1 MKPKSPSKRHS
12 FQYKSA
18 LIFCLTS
25 ILPLLLLLTILE
37 RHELLPNTEVAAL
50 LGLGLM
56 IALVGFVFFRKIV
69 KQISTLV
76 TDLHR
81 LNTGELDR
89 LGDQDSFKEVDEIAS
104 FANTFNDL
112 LVKLKDSTKELEG
125 LIFKLTTLSEL
136 TELVSRIPDI
146 REVLKTVIQRAL
158 ATVNAR
164 VGSIMLLDENDH
176 CLRIAAAEG
185 LNESDIRNTVVRL
198 GEGVAGQVAETGE
211 SIVVED
217 MEKDPRTAKTKIA
230 AQGSTSFICMALRVH
245 ERIIGVLNLYKNKDQ
260 HAFSETDLRF
270 LKTLLSHISFAV
282 ENARLLKEAKES
294 AIKLQETVNE
304 KNVQLDHAQ
313 QQVLQSAKLS
323 ALGELIAGVTHEIN
337 NPLTVI
343 MGYSQL
349 LHRRIPDERVRQDL
363 KKITDESER
372 AAKIVQNLLS
382 FARQEMPEKR
392 QCDINSI
399 VNKVLEIL
407 TYDLKAGEIEIA
419 CDLPANLPPVMVDSN
434 QLQQVFLN
442 IVNNARHAMMEK
454 EKPRKLRIKTYRE
467 SAMLRVEFS
476 DTGPGIDEKKMQRIF
491 DPFFTT
497 KPQGKGTGLGLSI
510 SYGIVKTHNGNIYA
524 RNNDGG
530 GATFVIEFPIA
541 IADGATPENPS
552 EEVAP
557 AALSIRNILVIE
569 DEAPIRDLICEIL
582 RGEGYAVE
590 SASAGDQG
598 LLRLQEKDYDLVLC
612 DMRMPGLNGQGVYN
626 QTKQFKPHVAERF
639 IFVTGDIVSEETQSF
654 LEGTGC
660 SYMTKPFSDKE
671 LFEVIKMVWDRVLS
685 AEPAVV

>member
-1 MKPKSPSKRHS
+1 M
-12 FQYKSA
+12 
-18 LIFCLTS
+18 
-25 ILPLLLLLTILE
+25 LLSILE
-37 RHELLPNTEVAAL
+37 RHELLPNTEVAVL
-50 LGLGLM
+50 LGLCLL
-56 IALVGFVFFRKIV
+56 IALVGFVFFRRIV
-69 KQISTLV
+69 RQIGTLV
-76 TDLHR
+76 KDLNR
-81 LNTGELDR
+81 LNDGELDR
-89 LGDQDSFKEVDEIAS
+89 LGDQNSFKEVDEIAS

-125 LIFKLTTLSEL
+125 LIFKLATLSEL

-158 ATVNAR
+158 ATVNAQ

-176 CLRIAAAEG
+176 CLRIAASEG
-185 LNESDIRNTVVRL
+185 LDESDIKNTVVRP
-198 GEGVAGQVAETGE
+198 GEGIAGQVAETGE

-217 MEKDPRTAKTKIA
+217 VEKDPRIA
-230 AQGSTSFICMALRVH
+230 QSKSATHGSTSYICMALRVH

-294 AIKLQETVNE
+294 ALKLQKTVNE

-349 LHRRIPDERVRQDL
+349 LHRRISDEKIRQDL

-382 FARQEMPEKR
+382 FARQEVPEKR
-392 QCDINSI
+392 QACINDIVS
-399 VNKVLEIL
+399 KVIDIL
-407 TYDLKAGEIEIA
+407 SYDLKVSDVEIES
-419 CDLPANLPPVMVDSN
+419 DLLTDLPPVMVDAN

-442 IVNNARHAMMEK
+442 IVNNARHAMLEK
-454 EKPRKLRIKTYRE
+454 EEPRRLNIRTYRE
-467 SAMLRVEFS
+467 GPMLRVEFS
-476 DTGPGIDEKKMQRIF
+476 DTGPGIDQEKMQRIF

-510 SYGIVKTHNGNIYA
+510 SYGIVKTHNGNIFA
-524 RNNDGG
+524 RNNDAG
-530 GATFVIEFPIA
+530 GATFVIEFPI
-541 IADGATPENPS
+541 
-552 EEVAP
+552 VAAE
-557 AALSIRNILVIE
+557 AALAEEKLDEARPVNPQIRNILVIE
-569 DEAPIRDLICEIL
+569 DEAPIRNLICEIL
-582 RGEGYAVE
+582 KGEGYEVD
-590 SASAGDQG
+590 SAPDGDKG
-598 LLRLQEKDYDLVLC
+598 LRRLRENDYDIVLC
-612 DMRMPGLNGQGVYN
+612 DMRMPGINGQGVYN
-626 QTKQFKPHVAERF
+626 ETKQTKPHTARRF
-639 IFVTGDIVSEETQSF
+639 IFVTGDIVSEETQTF
-654 LEGTGC
+654 LEETG
-660 SYMTKPFSDKE
+660 SFYMMKPFSDQQ
-671 LFEVIKMVWDRVLS
+671 LFEVIEKVWNQVSSDEKGFSESELGET
-685 AEPAVV
+685 AIA